1 MADLQQLCDELRR
14 HAERGHSAKVMF
26 YYTSATSATLLQS
39 AIHVVNGTT
48 AYLQHARLP
57 AIEAIADIA
66 RLRFVKVASLPLGIV
81 PTLADHAL
89 VDVSALLVALGV
101 PPVAYAANVAPPGTG
116 EPVIAE
122 NAPARAGPIASPA
135 EPLPVLPPVPASA
148 RDDSPHTPAR
158 DPPDDLPRTTQPA
171 DASPTRSSTMAKI
184 SLEPLRSLDGYV
196 ASALVDTESGML
208 LASDGTSVNLEVAA
222 AGNAEVVRA
231 KRKVANNLKLN
242 DTIEDILISLTKQ
255 YHIIRPLES
264 NPKLFLYIVLDRTKS
279 NLAMARHEL
288 RTFEKSLDFT

>member
-26 YYTSATSATLLQS
+26 YYASAASTRLLHS

-48 AYLQHARLP
+48 AYLEHARLP

-66 RLRFVKVASLPLGIV
+66 RLRFVKVASLPLGIM
-81 PTLADHAL
+81 PALADDAL

-101 PPVAYAANVAPPGTG
+101 PPLACATNLAPPDTA
-116 EPVIAE
+116 EPAIAD
-122 NAPARAGPIASPA
+122 NAPTRADPIAAPA
-135 EPLPVLPPVPASA
+135 EPLPVLPPVPASM
-148 RDDSPHTPAR
+148 RDDTLRPH
-158 DPPDDLPRTTQPA
+158 DPPDAIPHTTQSA
-171 DASPTRSSTMAKI
+171 DAPPTRSSTMAKI
-184 SLEPLRSLDGYV
+184 SLESLRSLDGYV

-208 LASDGTSVNLEVAA
+208 LAGDGTGVDLETAA
-222 AGNAEVVRA
+222 AGNSEVVRA
-231 KRKVANNLKLN
+231 KRKVASSLNLN
-242 DTIEDILISLTKQ
+242 DTIEDILINLTRQ

-264 NPKLFLYIVLDRTKS
+264 NPKLFLYLVLDRTKS

-288 RTFEKSLDFT
+288 RAFEKTVDFS